1 MPKSSAKPFHREVIL
16 GIDPG
21 SLITGWGL
29 IELIGTQLHHLAH
42 GTIAASAAMALP
54 SRLSQTT
61 PGYELLSRAI
71 SPLP

>member
-1 MPKSSAKPFHREVIL
+1 MPKSSAKPLHREVIL

-42 GTIAASAAMALP
+42 GTIA
-54 SRLSQTT
+54 
-61 PGYELLSRAI
+61 
-71 SPLP
+71 